1 MPLTSKGRKILRQME
16 KEYGVEK
23 GNAVFYAARNKGR
36 ITDADLTRKSAV
48 RKLHKKSRRS
58 RRAV

>member
-16 KEYGVEK
+16 KEYGTEK
-23 GNAVFYAARNKGR
+23 GKSVFYAARNKGR
-36 ITDADLTRKSAV
+36 ITDVDLTRKPAV
-48 RKLHKKSRRS
+48 HKLRKKNRRS

>member
-16 KEYGVEK
+16 KEYGIEK
-23 GNAVFYAARNKGR
+23 GKAVFYAARNKGR
-36 ITDADLTRKSAV
+36 ITDVDLTLKSAV
-48 RKLHKKSRRS
+48 HKLHKKSRCS

>member
-16 KEYGVEK
+16 KEYRAEK
-23 GNAVFYAARNKGR
+23 GKAVFYAARNKSR
-36 ITDADLTRKSAV
+36 ITGVDMTRKPAV
-48 RKLHKKSRRS
+48 RKSHKKSRRS

>member
-16 KEYGVEK
+16 KEYGVGK
-23 GNAVFYAARNKGR
+23 GKAVFYAARNKGR
-36 ITDADLTRKSAV
+36 ITDVDLTRKPAV
-48 RKLHKKSRRS
+48 RKPHTKSRRS